1 MLATLLES
9 VSEIEKE
16 NERKQ
21 PESEVKSPVYLI
33 IAAPDHRDLYDLFEN
48 LADTEIDV
56 YLDDSLMFGSA
67 VNEYHGKVRS
77 FILQVKPSVI
87 YCLDWVADI
96 VIQLVEL
103 MGLSDKIRVPREINI
118 SDGVLLRD

>member
-1 MLATLLES
+1 MLTTLLES

-16 NERKQ
+16 NELKRPQ
-21 PESEVKSPVYLI
+21 TEIKSPIYLI
-33 IAAPDHRDLYDLFEN
+33 IAAPDQRDLYDLFHN

-56 YLDDSLMFGSA
+56 YFDDSIMFGSA

-96 VIQLVEL
+96 VTELVEL
-103 MGLSDKIRVPREINI
+103 MGLSDKIRVPREIHI
-118 SDGVLLRD
+118 SDGVLLRE